1 MQRIEMLRND
11 SKMFFFNLKFLKDT
25 KELHIGDGSD
35 TDHLT
40 YVFVI
45 QTLIWNLSVALV
57 FCCDL
62 ITVT

>member
-35 TDHLT
+35 TDH
-40 YVFVI
+40 F
-45 QTLIWNLSVALV
+45 NLC
-57 FCCDL
+57 FCNTNSNMELECCARFL
-62 ITVT
+62 L